1 MIFMFCTFV
10 GGWTPVYVIL
20 MFTGYDRMIFE
31 YLVIVAQMAML
42 AITINFFICNH
53 QIKEYLINK
62 IRQYVGR

>member
-1 MIFMFCTFV
+1 MIFMFCTFI
-10 GGWTPVYVIL
+10 GGWAPVYVIL
-20 MFTGYDRMIFE
+20 MCTGYDKMIFE